1 MAILTACTDKPA
13 SGTNSERRS
22 AMYGS
27 TNFPFNF
34 ANRNGIPLIEA
45 SGIEVTDTNVVLNLP
60 QRAFRFLNDKGLILF
75 RMTQAIPSGTTQTLP
90 VVFSSSDFTQ
100 PLTNTGGTPITV
112 AQVSATGVYLI
123 YYDKGANLM
132 QLVTTTIPA

>member
-1 MAILTACTDKPA
+1 
-13 SGTNSERRS
+13 
-22 AMYGS
+22 MYGS

-45 SGIEVTDTNVVLNLP
+45 SGIEVTDTNVVISLP
-60 QRAFRFLNDKGLILF
+60 RRAFRFLNDKGIILF
-75 RMTQAIPSGTTQTLP
+75 RMTQAIPAATTQTLP

-100 PLTNTGGTPITV
+100 PLTNIGGTPITV
-112 AQVSATGVYLI
+112 AQVSGTGVYLI